1 MHFGTAETRSQ
12 TYTRMYRFDDATGRA
27 DCVVKTADT
36 IYIFEFKLSD
46 NGSADDAIEQIH
58 GQQYAA
64 HYKAKAEGK
73 KIVLIGSSFDE
84 QSRTIKEWK
93 TELFEN

>member
-46 NGSADDAIEQIH
+46 NGSAEDAIKQIH
-58 GQQYAA
+58 EQKYAA
-64 HYKAKAEGK
+64 KYKAEGK